1 MWRARIKTKRAKIII
16 GIVSILYMAEGGISL
31 WLYLC

>member
-1 MWRARIKTKRAKIII
+1 MWRARIKTKRARIIV
-16 GIVSILYMAEGGISL
+16 GVVSAVYVMEGGITL